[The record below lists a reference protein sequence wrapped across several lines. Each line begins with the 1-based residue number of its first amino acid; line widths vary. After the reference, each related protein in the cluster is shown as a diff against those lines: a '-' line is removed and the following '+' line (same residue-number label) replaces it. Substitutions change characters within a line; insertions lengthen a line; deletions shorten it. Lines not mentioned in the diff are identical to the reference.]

1 MRITEGISVGFTAI
15 RINKMRSLLTMLG
28 IIIGVASV
36 LAMISIGDGAKLI
49 VLQDA
54 DKLGGV
60 SQFTMYRS
68 GHIRKGNRWVRN
80 TSKEYFKYE
89 DVHAIEAQC
98 PSVRTVIPR
107 VPQWRG
113 VLMQAEGGAETRA
126 GYNGVD
132 ASFAEGM
139 RWNMQAGR
147 FISDEEVNN
156 EEKVCVLGS
165 EVATALFGEKSPL
178 GKEIKIASRRGSR
191 RRLGSRGNRRRER
204 STERFMVVGVM
215 ESRGRSLRFGWNMD
229 ELVFMPLTTVQE
241 RYTGDDKIVM
251 FTVIAKNIDLVDK
264 AVEEVKAVMRKQH
277 RNQDDFFNLRQMK
290 EAMKQFSQIR
300 LVITITLGSI
310 AGFSLLVGGIGI
322 MNMMLVSVTERTRE
336 IGLRKAIGA
345 KRRDILLQFL
355 VEAVLMCCVGGVLGI
370 LVGVFAG
377 YGMANIAVNIVKV
390 VPEWPTVISKQ
401 WMVISFSF
409 SAAIGIFFGLY
420 PAIKASKLSPIE
432 ALRTD

>member
-1 MRITEGISVGFTAI
+1 MRITQGISVGFTAI

-49 VLQDA
+49 VLKDA

-89 DVHAIEAQC
+89 DVLAIEAQC

-113 VLMQAEGGAETRA
+113 VLMQAEDGSETRA

-139 RWNMQAGR
+139 RWNVEKGR

-156 EEKVCVLGS
+156 KVKVCVLGS
-165 EVATALFGEKSPL
+165 EVATALFGDETPL
-178 GKEIKIASRRGSR
+178 GKEIKIARGRGSR
-191 RRLGSRGNRRRER
+191 RRFGSRGRGRQER
-204 STERFMVVGVM
+204 SSERFMVIGVM

-229 ELVFMPLTTVQE
+229 ELVFMPLTTAQQ

-251 FTVIAKNIDLVDK
+251 FTVIAQNIDLVDK
-264 AVEEVKAVMRKQH
+264 AVEEVKAVMRAQH
-277 RNQDDFFNLRQMK
+277 RNQDDFFNLRKMT
-290 EAMKQFSQIR
+290 EAMEQFSRIR
-300 LVITITLGSI
+300 WVITITLGSI

-355 VEAVLMCCVGGVLGI
+355 VEAVLMCCVGGLIGIVL
-370 LVGVFAG
+370 GVFAG
-377 YGMANIAVNIVKV
+377 YGMANIAVNIVKI
-390 VPEWPTVISKQ
+390 VPEWPAVISKQ

-420 PAIKASKLSPIE
+420 PAIKAARLSPIE
-432 ALRTD
+432 ALRTE